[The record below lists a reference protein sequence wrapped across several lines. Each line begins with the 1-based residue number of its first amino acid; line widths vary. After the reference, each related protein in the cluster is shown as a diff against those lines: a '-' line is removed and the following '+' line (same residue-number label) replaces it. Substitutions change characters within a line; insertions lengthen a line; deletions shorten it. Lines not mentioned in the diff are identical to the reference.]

1 MKAYKNFE
9 TERLIIQPTS
19 TRDAEFILE
28 LLNSPKY
35 IQFVG
40 DKNLKNTEDAEKYIN
55 DRMITQLERLGY
67 SNYTVL
73 RKSDT
78 MKIGCVGLYDREG
91 VDGIDIGYSFLPE
104 FEGKGYAFEAAVEL
118 KRAAKEE
125 FNLKDLN
132 AITVQENR
140 GSRKLLEKLGFEF
153 KEIIHIPNDPNELML
168 YILDL
173 KG

>member
-1 MKAYKNFE
+1 MKSYKNFE

-19 TRDAEFILE
+19 TGDAEFILE

-40 DKNLKNTEDAEKYIN
+40 DKKLKNTEDAENYIE

-67 SNYTVL
+67 SSYTVL
-73 RKSDT
+73 RKSDNT
-78 MKIGCVGLYDREG
+78 KIGCVGLYDREG

-125 FNLKDLN
+125 FNLKKLN
-132 AITVQENR
+132 AITVQENKS
-140 GSRKLLEKLGFEF
+140 SRRLLEKLGFEF

-168 YILDL
+168 FTL
-173 KG
+173 KF

>member
-1 MKAYKNFE
+1 MKSYKKFE

-19 TRDAEFILE
+19 TGDAEFILK

-40 DKNLKNTEDAEKYIN
+40 DKKLKSTEDAENYIEE
-55 DRMITQLERLGY
+55 RMITQLERLGY
-67 SNYTVL
+67 SSYTVL
-73 RKSDT
+73 RKSDNT
-78 MKIGCVGLYDREG
+78 KIGCVGLYDREG
-91 VDGIDIGYSFLPE
+91 IEGIDIGYSFLPE

-125 FNLKDLN
+125 FNLKKLN
-132 AITVQENR
+132 AITVQENK

-168 YILDL
+168 FTL
-173 KG
+173 KF

>member
-73 RKSDT
+73 RKSDN

>member
-1 MKAYKNFE
+1 MKTYKNFE

-73 RKSDT
+73 RKSDNIT
-78 MKIGCVGLYDREG
+78 IGCVGLYDREG